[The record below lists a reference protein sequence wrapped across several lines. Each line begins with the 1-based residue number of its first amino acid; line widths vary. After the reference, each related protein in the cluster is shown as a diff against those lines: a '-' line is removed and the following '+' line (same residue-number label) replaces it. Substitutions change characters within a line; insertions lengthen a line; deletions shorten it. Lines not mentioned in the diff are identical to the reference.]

1 MDKDRRDLFILGG
14 ISVVLIVLLV
24 FSAVKF
30 KIDTDRENSTNHN
43 SNIQD
48 NGTENDEN
56 SDVDDVVVPSSTPG
70 DTSNPSPSPVPTKTP
85 ELPNAPTSS
94 PTATPSIEPIYGENE
109 VVSYF
114 TSLEA
119 SAFSSDEV
127 SFKDKAKNAFTTI
140 VDFLFYDSEIKGY
153 TFSELTSSAK
163 LKIIKIALSIDNKI
177 DELFPDY
184 KNTIKE
190 KMTNLKGKAALLY
203 LETTSKLC
211 ESVGEDACDEARRDF
226 KNMKESF
233 GFTWELIKSGASQGY
248 NHLKEILDEWYQS
261 IR

>member
-1 MDKDRRDLFILGG
+1 M
-14 ISVVLIVLLV
+14 
-24 FSAVKF
+24 
-30 KIDTDRENSTNHN
+30 
-43 SNIQD
+43 
-48 NGTENDEN
+48 
-56 SDVDDVVVPSSTPG
+56 VPSFTPG
-70 DTSNPSPSPVPTKTP
+70 DTSVPSSSPVPEKTPTPTKTPIPTKTP
-85 ELPNAPTSS
+85 ESTNVPTSS
-94 PTATPSIEPIYGENE
+94 PNSTPSIESTYSEAE

-119 SAFSSDEV
+119 SAFPSDDV

-140 VDFLFYDSEIKGY
+140 VDFLFYGTEIKGY

-177 DELFPDY
+177 DEFFPDY

-211 ESVGEDACDEARRDF
+211 ESVGDSACLEARRDF

-233 GFTWELIKSGASQGY
+233 GFTWELIKSGTSKGY
-248 NHLKEILDEWYQS
+248 NYIKEILDEWYKS